1 MAPWLLED
9 VLLTLRS
16 KEAFRRD
23 SRVQEAGW
31 GALAVLAAD
40 ESAQAKFP
48 EAGLRD
54 RNESLS
60 RALEPYLISATRG
73 KQF

>member
-40 ESAQAKFP
+40 ESAAKQLAAKSAS
-48 EAGLRD
+48 ESALAMSAYSTTLR
-54 RNESLS
+54 R
-60 RALEPYLISATRG
+60 
-73 KQF
+73 

>member
-1 MAPWLLED
+1 MVIVSTRKNAPQALVEQPGPLEMAPWLLED

-31 GALAVLAAD
+31 GALAAAWRR
-40 ESAQAKFP
+40 P
-48 EAGLRD
+48 
-54 RNESLS
+54 
-60 RALEPYLISATRG
+60 
-73 KQF
+73 